1 MTYHHLFF
9 FFLANYTLLY
19 FDFSPALWDLCAY

>member
-1 MTYHHLFF
+1 MTYHHFF

>member
-1 MTYHHLFF
+1 MTYHHF

-19 FDFSPALWDLCAY
+19 LDFSPALWDLCAY